1 MAKRQKSNRNRE
13 ESYAQRRQKLTE
25 IQYEHLV
32 ERHVIRPSNSHYKV
46 LEDYAH
52 KANNVYNQAL
62 YRVRQALFKG
72 SWMTYSQL
80 DKSLKKSRDQKD
92 CMIYSSMNSVHL
104 VQQILRLVA
113 QNMTS
118 WKKARDAYRKAPHK
132 FTGRPKLPGY
142 HKKGGRSPIFIDNQT
157 AKLRKG
163 GYVEIP
169 VLDNF
174 HIELQHKETTAILD
188 LVLMVHPLNL

>member
-32 ERHVIRPSNSHYKV
+32 ERHVIRPSNSHYRV
-46 LEDYAH
+46 LDEYAH

-62 YRVRQALFKG
+62 YRVRQALFDG
-72 SWMTYSQL
+72 RWMTYSQL

-104 VQQILRLVA
+104 VQQILRCV
-113 QNMTS
+113 S
-118 WKKARDAYRKAPHK
+118 D
-132 FTGRPKLPGY
+132 TGTM
-142 HKKGGRSPIFIDNQT
+142 SS
-157 AKLRKG
+157 LR
-163 GYVEIP
+163 
-169 VLDNF
+169 
-174 HIELQHKETTAILD
+174 TT
-188 LVLMVHPLNL
+188 

>member
-92 CMIYSSMNSVHL
+92 CMIYSSMNWYYVKFEDNL
-104 VQQILRLVA
+104 NFCFLT
-113 QNMTS
+113 NP
-118 WKKARDAYRKAPHK
+118 KKFVP
-132 FTGRPKLPGY
+132 L
-142 HKKGGRSPIFIDNQT
+142 SIDYGS
-157 AKLRKG
+157 LS
-163 GYVEIP
+163 
-169 VLDNF
+169 
-174 HIELQHKETTAILD
+174 
-188 LVLMVHPLNL
+188 